1 MKRFQVILLFLFV
14 VSFHNES
21 KAFQHSANYDEA
33 KIPEYELPELLRC
46 NDGTLVKT
54 KEEWTAKRRGEI
66 LELFKTH
73 VYGVM
78 PPAPP
83 ENSRPKIK
91 VVKTTTI
98 KMLVD
103 PESGNNE
110 TVDVRLKEVKIFLG
124 VEGAE
129 PVANLLLC
137 LPTNPTGHSRHPVV
151 FAYNFSGNHTVHQSL
166 EITKS
171 QIWNRERE
179 MITPEDKT
187 RGVSSSR
194 WPIGMIVKRGY
205 GVATMYYGDVDPD
218 FDDGFKNGVHSLYP
232 KLQDRSDNWT
242 SIGAWAWA
250 AHRVMDYF
258 EIDSDVDQMRV
269 AMLGHSRLGKTAL
282 WAGATDERFAVVVSN
297 NSGCGGAALA
307 RRQMGETVARINQKF
322 PHWFCKHHKLY
333 SDNENSMPVDQ
344 HMLIALIAP
353 RAVYIASATEDRWA
367 DPKGEFLS
375 AFHAQ
380 SAWGL
385 FNQKGLG
392 LTQAEMP
399 EIESSIG
406 YRVGYH
412 IRKGKHDVKAY
423 DWNLFLNF
431 FRVNVL

>member
-151 FAYNFSGNHTVHQSL
+151 FAYKIRPEVFHLAVGQS
-166 EITKS
+166 E
-171 QIWNRERE
+171 
-179 MITPEDKT
+179 
-187 RGVSSSR
+187 
-194 WPIGMIVKRGY
+194 
-205 GVATMYYGDVDPD
+205 
-218 FDDGFKNGVHSLYP
+218 
-232 KLQDRSDNWT
+232 
-242 SIGAWAWA
+242 
-250 AHRVMDYF
+250 
-258 EIDSDVDQMRV
+258 
-269 AMLGHSRLGKTAL
+269 
-282 WAGATDERFAVVVSN
+282 
-297 NSGCGGAALA
+297 
-307 RRQMGETVARINQKF
+307 
-322 PHWFCKHHKLY
+322 
-333 SDNENSMPVDQ
+333 
-344 HMLIALIAP
+344 
-353 RAVYIASATEDRWA
+353 
-367 DPKGEFLS
+367 
-375 AFHAQ
+375 
-380 SAWGL
+380 
-385 FNQKGLG
+385 
-392 LTQAEMP
+392 
-399 EIESSIG
+399 
-406 YRVGYH
+406 
-412 IRKGKHDVKAY
+412 
-423 DWNLFLNF
+423 
-431 FRVNVL
+431 